1 MSTPH
6 NEAKVGEIAKIVLM
20 SGDPLR
26 AKYIADHYL
35 ENVQQFNKVR
45 NMFGYTGYYK
55 GKRISVMGHG
65 MGMPSIAIYATELFQ
80 EYDVEIIIRIGTCG
94 AMQKGIHLR
103 DLIFVQAAC
112 TDSAFAKQYHL
123 EGTYSAISNY
133 QLLEN
138 AISKAKERNLTYHV
152 GNVLSSDYFYKA
164 DGQDNLHWA
173 KMGCLGVEMESYAL
187 LTIAAYY
194 SKKALA
200 LMSVSDSLVT
210 KEETSAKEREAT
222 LTSMIEVA
230 LEVAYDQ
237 M

>member
-1 MSTPH
+1 MATPH
-6 NEAKVGEIAKIVLM
+6 NEAQAGDIAKIVLM

-26 AKYIADHYL
+26 AKYIAENYL
-35 ENVQQFNKVR
+35 EDVQQFNQIR
-45 NMFGYTGYYK
+45 NMLGYTGYYK

-65 MGMPSIAIYATELFQ
+65 MGMPSIAIYATELFL
-80 EYDVEIIIRIGTCG
+80 EYGVETIIRIGTCG
-94 AMQKGIHLR
+94 AMQEGIHLR

-123 EGTYSAISNY
+123 DGTYSAISDY
-133 QLLEN
+133 DLLEQ
-138 AISKAKERNLTYHV
+138 AVKKAKDKNITYHV

-164 DGQDNLHWA
+164 DGQTNLHWA

-210 KEETSAKEREAT
+210 KEEISAKEREAT
-222 LTSMIEVA
+222 LSSMIEIA
-230 LEVAYDQ
+230 LEVAYEQD
-237 M
+237 